1 MKNFVKYFATFL
13 AMAGLIA
20 AEVVSGTFTSA
31 ILSLSTN
38 GVSIRNFQVVDTSG
52 AANTVILYDNESTT
66 STNRVY
72 AAYTAVTQTTAPVVM
87 TFTNFTGVVQSYTNT
102 VLTTTNITVAAATN
116 QARRVFT
123 FTLPANGTV
132 TFTPTSPQGTTFGL
146 QLKAVGAGVYNA
158 DIQPLGIQ

>member
-13 AMAGLIA
+13 AMAGLLA
-20 AEVVSGTFTSA
+20 AEIVSGTFTSA

-38 GVSIRNFQVVDTSG
+38 GVSIRNFQVVDTSA
-52 AANTVILYDNESTT
+52 AANTVILYDNDSTT

-87 TFTNFTGVVQSYTNT
+87 SFTNFTGVVQSYTNT
-102 VLTTTNITVAAATN
+102 VLTTTNVTIPAATN

-132 TFTPTSPQGTTFGL
+132 TFTPNSPQGTTFGL

-158 DIQPLGIQ
+158 DIQQLGIQ